1 MTYVLYVYSISNR
14 THTSHFIRR
23 CAIIHCSSLSHC
35 RFAPFST
42 LVWNSLTVCKG
53 WTSLITTVLMFLY
66 SNDLISRTDTMNTW
80 CFSASIPSSMIPLNH
95 SVHSPIKS
103 SRASGDFIPSL
114 NFCHGS
120 VTWTMEELIAP
131 ASKLISY
138 RVLDTKDE
146 LIVVGYSPTK
156 WVHSSWTI

>member
-1 MTYVLYVYSISNR
+1 MTYVLYAYSISNR
-14 THTSHFIRR
+14 THTYTLHTTMCNNSLQFAFALQVRTFLYPRLKLPHRLQGMNVLDNHCLDVPVLKR
-23 CAIIHCSSLSHC
+23 PDQSNGHNEYVMLLCLHSIIYDTIEPQ
-35 RFAPFST
+35 RPFS
-42 LVWNSLTVCKG
+42 
-53 WTSLITTVLMFLY
+53 Y
-66 SNDLISRTDTMNTW
+66 
-80 CFSASIPSSMIPLNH
+80 
-95 SVHSPIKS
+95 IKS
-103 SRASGDFIPSL
+103 SLASGDFIPSL

-156 WVHSSWTI
+156 